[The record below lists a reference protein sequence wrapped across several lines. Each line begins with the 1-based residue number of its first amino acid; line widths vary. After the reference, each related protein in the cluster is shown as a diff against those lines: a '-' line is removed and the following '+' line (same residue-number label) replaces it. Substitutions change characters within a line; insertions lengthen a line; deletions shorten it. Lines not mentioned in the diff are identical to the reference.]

1 MKRKTYLPI
10 MAAALVSMAALCG
23 CKQQAQSAGIRLEN
37 MDTTVVA
44 GNDFYQYAC
53 GGWIK
58 AHPITPEYSR
68 FGSFEY
74 LAEENLKQIR
84 TLIEGIAAKQNE
96 PGSIEQKIGD
106 LYNMAMDTVRRNN
119 DKAAPIQEDLKS
131 IEAITSKDQ
140 LPAAI
145 ANLQRV
151 GVSLFFQPYVGADEK
166 DSRNNLF
173 QIYQGGI
180 SLGEKEY
187 YLDNDEHT
195 KAIRDSYKK
204 YVAELFRLAGEDAAA
219 EKKMQAVLDI
229 ETAIAKG
236 SKSATEL
243 RDPYNN
249 YNKMTFA
256 QLQDRFKGFDWQTY
270 TTTLGL
276 DSVVDVNVCQT
287 AQVETVLGILDKRPL
302 EDIKAYIEFKLL
314 EAASSY
320 LSDDFYDT
328 SFAFYG
334 KVLSGREAP
343 SERWK
348 RSIRLVDGTLSDAV
362 GQMYVKQ
369 YFPPEAKERMVN
381 LVKNLQTA
389 LGERI
394 DQQDWMSDETKAK
407 AHDKLDAFY
416 VKVGYPDKW
425 RDYSALDID
434 STSLWN
440 NMKRATAF
448 EYDYML
454 SKANKPVDRSEWL
467 MPAQM
472 VNAYY
477 NPTTNE
483 ICFPAA
489 ILQYPFFDM
498 EADDAFNYG
507 AIGVVIG
514 HEMTHGFDDQGSLYD
529 KDGNLNNWWTKE
541 DSIRFREK
549 TKVMEEFFDSIE
561 VLPGLHANGKLT
573 LGENI
578 ADHGGIKVAF
588 QAYKN
593 ATKDAPLAD
602 IDGFT
607 PDQRFFIAYANLW
620 AASIRDEQIRVAT
633 KTDPHALGEW
643 RVNGAL
649 PQIDAW
655 YEAFGVT
662 EDDAMFIPKA
672 DRVDVW

>member
-10 MAAALVSMAALCG
+10 MAAALVSMAALSG
-23 CKQQAQSAGIRLEN
+23 CKQQAQSDGIRLEN

-58 AHPITPEYSR
+58 ANPITPEYSR

-74 LAEENLKQIR
+74 LGEQNLKQIR
-84 TLIEGIAAKQNE
+84 ELIEGIAAKQNQ

-106 LYNMAMDTVRRNN
+106 LYNMAMDTVKRNN
-119 DKAAPIQEDLKS
+119 DKATPIQEDLKS

-140 LPAAI
+140 LPATI
-145 ANLQRV
+145 ASLQRI

-187 YLDNDEHT
+187 YLDNDDHT
-195 KAIRDSYKK
+195 KAIRDSYKQ
-204 YVAELFRLAGEDAAA
+204 YVADLFRLAGDDAAA

-236 SKSATEL
+236 SKNATEL

-256 QLQDRFKGFDWQTY
+256 QLQERFDGFDWQTY
-270 TTTLGL
+270 VTSLGL
-276 DSVVDVNVCQT
+276 DSVGNVNVCQT
-287 AQVETVLGILDKRPL
+287 KQIETVIGILDKQPL
-302 EDIKAYIEFKLL
+302 DDIKAYIEFKLL

-320 LSDDFYDT
+320 LSDEFYDT

-348 RSIRLVDGTLSDAV
+348 RSIRLVNGTLSDAV

-369 YFPPEAKERMVN
+369 YFPPEAKERMIN

-394 DQQDWMSDETKAK
+394 DQQTWMSDETKAK
-407 AHDKLDAFY
+407 AHEKLDAFY

-425 RDYSALDID
+425 RDYTALDID
-434 STSLWN
+434 TTNLWN

-454 SKANKPVDRSEWL
+454 AKANKPVDRTEWL

-541 DSIRFREK
+541 DSVRFREK

-561 VLPGLHANGKLT
+561 VLPGLHANGRLT

-662 EDDAMFIPKA
+662 EDNAMFIPKA
-672 DRVDVW
+672 ERVDVW

>member
-10 MAAALVSMAALCG
+10 MAAALVSMAALSG

-276 DSVVDVNVCQT
+276 DSVGDVNVCQA

-425 RDYSALDID
+425 RDYTALDID
-434 STSLWN
+434 STSLWD

-541 DSIRFREK
+541 DSVRFREK

>member
-1 MKRKTYLPI
+1 
-10 MAAALVSMAALCG
+10 
-23 CKQQAQSAGIRLEN
+23 
-37 MDTTVVA
+37 
-44 GNDFYQYAC
+44 
-53 GGWIK
+53 
-58 AHPITPEYSR
+58 
-68 FGSFEY
+68 
-74 LAEENLKQIR
+74 
-84 TLIEGIAAKQNE
+84 
-96 PGSIEQKIGD
+96 
-106 LYNMAMDTVRRNN
+106 MAMDTVRRNN

-276 DSVVDVNVCQT
+276 DSVGDVNVCQA

-541 DSIRFREK
+541 DSVRFREK

>member
-10 MAAALVSMAALCG
+10 MAAALVSMAALSG
-23 CKQQAQSAGIRLEN
+23 CKQQAQSGGIRLEN

-58 AHPITPEYSR
+58 ANPITPEYSR

-74 LAEENLKQIR
+74 LGEQNLKQIR
-84 TLIEGIAAKQNE
+84 ELIEGIAAKQDQ

-106 LYNMAMDTVRRNN
+106 LYNMAMDTVKRNN
-119 DKAAPIQEDLKS
+119 DKATPIQEDLKS

-140 LPAAI
+140 LPATI
-145 ANLQRV
+145 ASLQRI

-187 YLDNDEHT
+187 YLDNDDHT
-195 KAIRDSYKK
+195 KAIRDSYKQ
-204 YVAELFRLAGEDAAA
+204 YVADLFRLAGDDAAA

-236 SKSATEL
+236 SKNATEL

-256 QLQDRFKGFDWQTY
+256 QLQERFDGFDWQTY
-270 TTTLGL
+270 VTSLGL
-276 DSVVDVNVCQT
+276 DSVGNVNVCQT
-287 AQVETVLGILDKRPL
+287 KQIETVIGILDKQPL
-302 EDIKAYIEFKLL
+302 DDIKAYIEFKLL

-320 LSDDFYDT
+320 LSDEFYDT

-369 YFPPEAKERMVN
+369 YFPPEAKERMIN

-394 DQQDWMSDETKAK
+394 DQQTWMSDETKAK
-407 AHDKLDAFY
+407 AHEKLDAFY

-425 RDYSALDID
+425 RDYTALDID
-434 STSLWN
+434 TTNLWN

-454 SKANKPVDRSEWL
+454 AKANKPVDRTEWL

-541 DSIRFREK
+541 DSVRFREK

-561 VLPGLHANGKLT
+561 VLPGLHANGRLT

-662 EDDAMFIPKA
+662 EDNAMFIPKA
-672 DRVDVW
+672 ERVDVW

>member
-10 MAAALVSMAALCG
+10 MAAALVSMAALSG

-131 IEAITSKDQ
+131 IEAISSKDQ

-151 GVSLFFQPYVGADEK
+151 GLSLFFQPYVGADEK

-187 YLDNDEHT
+187 YLDNDDHT
-195 KAIRDSYKK
+195 KAIRDSYKQ
-204 YVAELFRLAGEDAAA
+204 YVADLFRLAGYDAAA
-219 EKKMQAVLDI
+219 EDKMQAVLDI

-276 DSVVDVNVCQT
+276 DSVGDVNVCQT
-287 AQVETVLGILDKRPL
+287 AQVETVLGILDKQPL
-302 EDIKAYIEFKLL
+302 DDIKAYIEFKLL

-320 LSDDFYDT
+320 LSDEFYDT

-369 YFPPEAKERMVN
+369 YFPPEAKERMIN

-394 DQQDWMSDETKAK
+394 DQQTWMSDETKAK
-407 AHDKLDAFY
+407 AHEKLDAFY
-416 VKVGYPDKW
+416 VKVGYPDTW

-434 STSLWN
+434 STSLWD

-448 EYDYML
+448 EYDHML

-541 DSIRFREK
+541 DSVRFREK

-561 VLPGLHANGKLT
+561 VLPGLHANGRLT

-662 EDDAMFIPKA
+662 EDNAMFIPKA
-672 DRVDVW
+672 ERVDVW

>member
-10 MAAALVSMAALCG
+10 MAAALVSMAALSG

-131 IEAITSKDQ
+131 IEAISSKDQ

-151 GVSLFFQPYVGADEK
+151 GLSLFFQPYVGADEK

-187 YLDNDEHT
+187 YLDNDDHT
-195 KAIRDSYKK
+195 KAIRDSYKQ
-204 YVAELFRLAGEDAAA
+204 YVADLFRLAGYDAAA
-219 EKKMQAVLDI
+219 EDKMQAVLDI

-249 YNKMTFA
+249 YNKMSFA

-276 DSVVDVNVCQT
+276 DSVGDVNVCQT
-287 AQVETVLGILDKRPL
+287 AQVETVLGILDKQPL

-314 EAASSY
+314 ETASSY
-320 LSDDFYDT
+320 LSDEFYDT

-407 AHDKLDAFY
+407 AHEKLDAFY
-416 VKVGYPDKW
+416 VKVGYPDTW

-434 STSLWN
+434 STSLWD

-454 SKANKPVDRSEWL
+454 AKANKPVDRTEWL

-541 DSIRFREK
+541 DSVRFREK

-561 VLPGLHANGKLT
+561 VLPGLHANGRLT

-662 EDDAMFIPKA
+662 EDNAMFIPKA
-672 DRVDVW
+672 ERVDVW

>member
-10 MAAALVSMAALCG
+10 MAAALVSMAALSG
-23 CKQQAQSAGIRLEN
+23 CKQQAQSGGIRLEN

-58 AHPITPEYSR
+58 ANPITPEYSR

-74 LAEENLKQIR
+74 LGEQNLKQIR
-84 TLIEGIAAKQNE
+84 ELIEGIAAKQNQ

-106 LYNMAMDTVRRNN
+106 LYNMAMDTVKRNN
-119 DKAAPIQEDLKS
+119 DKATPIQEDLKS

-140 LPAAI
+140 LPATI
-145 ANLQRV
+145 ASLQRI

-187 YLDNDEHT
+187 YLDNDGHT
-195 KAIRDSYKK
+195 KAIRDSYKQ
-204 YVAELFRLAGEDAAA
+204 YVADLFRLAGDDAAA

-236 SKSATEL
+236 SKNATEL

-256 QLQDRFKGFDWQTY
+256 QLQERFDGFDWQTY
-270 TTTLGL
+270 VTSLGL
-276 DSVVDVNVCQT
+276 DSVGNVNVCQT
-287 AQVETVLGILDKRPL
+287 KQIETVIGILDKQPL
-302 EDIKAYIEFKLL
+302 DDIKAYIEFKLL

-320 LSDDFYDT
+320 LSDEFYDT

-369 YFPPEAKERMVN
+369 YFPPEAKERMIN

-394 DQQDWMSDETKAK
+394 DQQTWMSDETKAK
-407 AHDKLDAFY
+407 AHEKLDAFH

-425 RDYSALDID
+425 RDYTALDID
-434 STSLWN
+434 TTNLWN

-454 SKANKPVDRSEWL
+454 AKANKPVDRTEWL

-541 DSIRFREK
+541 DSVRFREK

-561 VLPGLHANGKLT
+561 VLPGLHANGRLT

-662 EDDAMFIPKA
+662 EDNAMFIPKA
-672 DRVDVW
+672 ERVDVW

>member
-10 MAAALVSMAALCG
+10 MAAALVSMAALSG
-23 CKQQAQSAGIRLEN
+23 CKQQAQSGGIRLEN

-58 AHPITPEYSR
+58 ANPITPEYSR

-74 LAEENLKQIR
+74 LGEQNLKQIR
-84 TLIEGIAAKQNE
+84 ELIEGIAAKQNQ

-106 LYNMAMDTVRRNN
+106 LYNMAMDTVKRNN
-119 DKAAPIQEDLKS
+119 DKATPIQEDLKS

-140 LPAAI
+140 LPATI
-145 ANLQRV
+145 ASLQRI

-187 YLDNDEHT
+187 YLDNDDHT
-195 KAIRDSYKK
+195 KAIRDSYKQ
-204 YVAELFRLAGEDAAA
+204 YVADLFRLAGDDAAA

-236 SKSATEL
+236 SKNATEL

-256 QLQDRFKGFDWQTY
+256 QLQERFDGFDWQTY
-270 TTTLGL
+270 VTSLGL
-276 DSVVDVNVCQT
+276 DSVGNVNVCQT
-287 AQVETVLGILDKRPL
+287 KQIETVIGILDKQPL
-302 EDIKAYIEFKLL
+302 DDIKAYIEFKLL

-320 LSDDFYDT
+320 LSDEFYDT

-369 YFPPEAKERMVN
+369 YFPPEAKERMIN

-394 DQQDWMSDETKAK
+394 DQQTWMSDETKAK
-407 AHDKLDAFY
+407 AHEKLDAFY

-425 RDYSALDID
+425 RDYTALDID
-434 STSLWN
+434 TTNLWN

-454 SKANKPVDRSEWL
+454 AKANKPVDRTEWL

-541 DSIRFREK
+541 DSVRFREK

-672 DRVDVW
+672 ERVDVW

>member
-10 MAAALVSMAALCG
+10 MAAALVSMAALSG
-23 CKQQAQSAGIRLEN
+23 CKQQAQSGGIRLEN

-58 AHPITPEYSR
+58 ANPITPEYSR

-74 LAEENLKQIR
+74 LGEQNLKQIR
-84 TLIEGIAAKQNE
+84 ELIEGIAAKQNQ

-106 LYNMAMDTVRRNN
+106 LYNMAMDTIKRNN
-119 DKAAPIQEDLKS
+119 DKATPIQEDLKS

-140 LPAAI
+140 LPATI
-145 ANLQRV
+145 ASLQRI

-187 YLDNDEHT
+187 YLDNDDHT
-195 KAIRDSYKK
+195 KAIRDSYKQ
-204 YVAELFRLAGEDAAA
+204 YVADLFRLAGDDAAA

-236 SKSATEL
+236 SKNATEL

-256 QLQDRFKGFDWQTY
+256 QLQERFDGFDWQTY
-270 TTTLGL
+270 VTSLGL
-276 DSVVDVNVCQT
+276 DSVGNVNVCQT
-287 AQVETVLGILDKRPL
+287 KQIETVIGILDKQPL
-302 EDIKAYIEFKLL
+302 DDIKAYIEFKLL

-320 LSDDFYDT
+320 LSDEFYDT

-369 YFPPEAKERMVN
+369 YFPPEAKERMIN

-394 DQQDWMSDETKAK
+394 DQQTWMSDETKAK
-407 AHDKLDAFY
+407 AHEKLDAFY

-425 RDYSALDID
+425 RDYTALDID
-434 STSLWN
+434 TTNLWN

-454 SKANKPVDRSEWL
+454 AKANKPVDRTEWL

-541 DSIRFREK
+541 DSVRFREK

-561 VLPGLHANGKLT
+561 VLPGLHANGRLT

-578 ADHGGIKVAF
+578 ADHGGIKVSF

-662 EDDAMFIPKA
+662 EDNAMFIPKA
-672 DRVDVW
+672 ERVDVW

>member
-10 MAAALVSMAALCG
+10 MAAALVSMAALSG
-23 CKQQAQSAGIRLEN
+23 CKQQAQSGGIRLEN

-58 AHPITPEYSR
+58 ANPITPEYSR

-74 LAEENLKQIR
+74 LGEQNLKQIR
-84 TLIEGIAAKQNE
+84 ELIEGIAAKQNQ

-106 LYNMAMDTVRRNN
+106 LYNMAMDTIKRNN
-119 DKAAPIQEDLKS
+119 DKATPIQEDLKS

-140 LPAAI
+140 LPATI
-145 ANLQRV
+145 ASLQRI

-187 YLDNDEHT
+187 YLDNDDHT
-195 KAIRDSYKK
+195 KAIRDSYKQ
-204 YVAELFRLAGEDAAA
+204 YVADLFRLAGDDAAA

-236 SKSATEL
+236 SKNATEL

-256 QLQDRFKGFDWQTY
+256 QLQERFDGFDWQTY
-270 TTTLGL
+270 VTSLGL
-276 DSVVDVNVCQT
+276 DSVGNVNVCQT
-287 AQVETVLGILDKRPL
+287 KQIKTVIGILDKQPL
-302 EDIKAYIEFKLL
+302 DDIKAYIEFKLL

-320 LSDDFYDT
+320 LSDEFYDT

-369 YFPPEAKERMVN
+369 YFPPEAKERMIN

-394 DQQDWMSDETKAK
+394 DQQTWMSDETKAK
-407 AHDKLDAFY
+407 AHEKLDAFY

-425 RDYSALDID
+425 RDYTALDID
-434 STSLWN
+434 TTNLWN

-454 SKANKPVDRSEWL
+454 AKANKPVDRTEWL

-541 DSIRFREK
+541 DSVRFREK

-561 VLPGLHANGKLT
+561 VLPGLHANGRLT

-662 EDDAMFIPKA
+662 EDNAMFIPKA
-672 DRVDVW
+672 ERVDVW

>member
-10 MAAALVSMAALCG
+10 MAAALVSMAALSG
-23 CKQQAQSAGIRLEN
+23 CKQQAQSGGIRLEN

-58 AHPITPEYSR
+58 ANPITPEYSR

-74 LAEENLKQIR
+74 LGEQNLKQIR
-84 TLIEGIAAKQNE
+84 ELIEGIAAKQNQ

-106 LYNMAMDTVRRNN
+106 LYNMAMDTVKRNN
-119 DKAAPIQEDLKS
+119 DKATPIQEDLKS

-140 LPAAI
+140 LPATI
-145 ANLQRV
+145 ASLQRI

-187 YLDNDEHT
+187 YLDNDDHT
-195 KAIRDSYKK
+195 KAIRDSYKQ
-204 YVAELFRLAGEDAAA
+204 YVADLFRLAGDDAAA

-236 SKSATEL
+236 SKNATEL

-256 QLQDRFKGFDWQTY
+256 QLQERFGGFDWQAYVTS
-270 TTTLGL
+270 LGL
-276 DSVVDVNVCQT
+276 DSVGNVNVCQT
-287 AQVETVLGILDKRPL
+287 KQIETVINILDKQPL
-302 EDIKAYIEFKLL
+302 DDIKAYIEFKLL

-320 LSDDFYDT
+320 LSDEFYDT

-369 YFPPEAKERMVN
+369 YFPPEAKERMIN

-394 DQQDWMSDETKAK
+394 DQQTWMSDETKAK
-407 AHDKLDAFY
+407 AHEKLDAFY

-425 RDYSALDID
+425 RDYTALDID
-434 STSLWN
+434 TTNLWN

-454 SKANKPVDRSEWL
+454 AKANKPVNRTEWL

-541 DSIRFREK
+541 DSVRFREK

-561 VLPGLHANGKLT
+561 VLPGLHANGRLT

-662 EDDAMFIPKA
+662 EDNAMFIPKA
-672 DRVDVW
+672 ERVDVW

>member
-10 MAAALVSMAALCG
+10 MAAALVSMAALSG
-23 CKQQAQSAGIRLEN
+23 CKQQAQSGGIRLEN

-58 AHPITPEYSR
+58 ANPITPEYSR

-74 LAEENLKQIR
+74 LGEQNLKQIR
-84 TLIEGIAAKQNE
+84 ELIEGIAAKQNQ

-106 LYNMAMDTVRRNN
+106 LYNMAMDTVKRNN
-119 DKAAPIQEDLKS
+119 DKATPIQEDLKS

-140 LPAAI
+140 LPATI
-145 ANLQRV
+145 ASLQRI

-187 YLDNDEHT
+187 YLDNDDHT
-195 KAIRDSYKK
+195 KAIRDSYKQ
-204 YVAELFRLAGEDAAA
+204 YVADLFRLAGDDAAA

-236 SKSATEL
+236 SKNATEL

-256 QLQDRFKGFDWQTY
+256 QLQERFGGFDWQAYVTS
-270 TTTLGL
+270 LGL
-276 DSVVDVNVCQT
+276 DSVGNVNVCQT
-287 AQVETVLGILDKRPL
+287 KQIETVINILDKQPL
-302 EDIKAYIEFKLL
+302 DDIKAYIEFKLL

-320 LSDDFYDT
+320 LSDEFYDT

-369 YFPPEAKERMVN
+369 YFPPEAKERMIN

-394 DQQDWMSDETKAK
+394 DQQTWMSDETKAK
-407 AHDKLDAFY
+407 AHEKLDAFY

-425 RDYSALDID
+425 RDYTALDID
-434 STSLWN
+434 TTNLWN

-454 SKANKPVDRSEWL
+454 AKANKPVDRTEWL

-541 DSIRFREK
+541 DSVRFREK

-561 VLPGLHANGKLT
+561 VLPGLHANGRLT

-662 EDDAMFIPKA
+662 EDNAMFIPKA
-672 DRVDVW
+672 ERVDVW

>member
-10 MAAALVSMAALCG
+10 MAAALVSMAALSG
-23 CKQQAQSAGIRLEN
+23 CKQQAQSGGIRLEN

-58 AHPITPEYSR
+58 ANPITPEYSR

-74 LAEENLKQIR
+74 LGEQNLKQIR
-84 TLIEGIAAKQNE
+84 ELIEGIAAKQNQ

-106 LYNMAMDTVRRNN
+106 LYNMAMDTVKRNN
-119 DKAAPIQEDLKS
+119 DKATPIQEDLKS

-140 LPAAI
+140 LPATI
-145 ANLQRV
+145 ASLQRI

-187 YLDNDEHT
+187 YLDNDDHT
-195 KAIRDSYKK
+195 KAIRDSYKQ
-204 YVAELFRLAGEDAAA
+204 YVADLFRLAGDDAAA

-236 SKSATEL
+236 SKNATEL

-256 QLQDRFKGFDWQTY
+256 QLQERFDGFDWQTY
-270 TTTLGL
+270 VTSLGL
-276 DSVVDVNVCQT
+276 DSVGNVNVCQT
-287 AQVETVLGILDKRPL
+287 KQIETVIGILDKQPL
-302 EDIKAYIEFKLL
+302 DDIKAYIEFKLL

-320 LSDDFYDT
+320 LSDEFYDT

-369 YFPPEAKERMVN
+369 YFPPEAKERMIN

-394 DQQDWMSDETKAK
+394 DQQTWMSDETKAK
-407 AHDKLDAFY
+407 AHEKLDAFH

-425 RDYSALDID
+425 RDYTALDID
-434 STSLWN
+434 TTNLWN

-454 SKANKPVDRSEWL
+454 AKANKPVDRTEWL

-541 DSIRFREK
+541 DSVRFREK

-561 VLPGLHANGKLT
+561 VLPGLHANGRLT

-662 EDDAMFIPKA
+662 EDNAMFIPKA
-672 DRVDVW
+672 ERVDVW

>member
-10 MAAALVSMAALCG
+10 MAAALVSMAALSG
-23 CKQQAQSAGIRLEN
+23 CKQQAQSGGIRLEN

-58 AHPITPEYSR
+58 ANPITPEYSR

-74 LAEENLKQIR
+74 LGEQNLKQIR
-84 TLIEGIAAKQNE
+84 ELIEGIAAKQNQ

-106 LYNMAMDTVRRNN
+106 LYNMAMDTVKRNN
-119 DKAAPIQEDLKS
+119 DKATPIQEDLKS

-140 LPAAI
+140 LPATI
-145 ANLQRV
+145 ASLQRI

-187 YLDNDEHT
+187 YLDNDDHT
-195 KAIRDSYKK
+195 KAIRDSYKQ
-204 YVAELFRLAGEDAAA
+204 YVADLFRLAGDDAAA

-236 SKSATEL
+236 SKNATEL

-249 YNKMTFA
+249 YNKMSFA

-276 DSVVDVNVCQT
+276 DSVGDVNVCQT
-287 AQVETVLGILDKRPL
+287 AQVETVLGILDKQPL

-314 EAASSY
+314 ETASSY
-320 LSDDFYDT
+320 LSDEFYDT

-407 AHDKLDAFY
+407 AHEKLDAFY
-416 VKVGYPDKW
+416 VKVGYPDTW

-434 STSLWN
+434 STSLWD

-448 EYDYML
+448 EYDHML

-541 DSIRFREK
+541 DSVRFREK

-561 VLPGLHANGKLT
+561 VLPGLHANGRLT

-662 EDDAMFIPKA
+662 EDNAMFIPKA
-672 DRVDVW
+672 ERVDVW

>member
-10 MAAALVSMAALCG
+10 MAAALVSMAALSG
-23 CKQQAQSAGIRLEN
+23 CKQQAQSGGIRLEN

-58 AHPITPEYSR
+58 ANPITPEYSR

-74 LAEENLKQIR
+74 LGEQNLKQIR
-84 TLIEGIAAKQNE
+84 ELIEGIAAKQNQ

-106 LYNMAMDTVRRNN
+106 LYNMAMDTVKRNN
-119 DKAAPIQEDLKS
+119 DKATPIQEDLKS

-140 LPAAI
+140 LPATI
-145 ANLQRV
+145 ASLQRI

-187 YLDNDEHT
+187 YLDNDDHT
-195 KAIRDSYKK
+195 KAIRDSYKQ
-204 YVAELFRLAGEDAAA
+204 YVADLFRLAGDDAAA

-236 SKSATEL
+236 SKNATEL

-256 QLQDRFKGFDWQTY
+256 QLQERFDGFDWQTY
-270 TTTLGL
+270 VTSLGL
-276 DSVVDVNVCQT
+276 DSVGNVNVCQT
-287 AQVETVLGILDKRPL
+287 KQIETVIGILDKQPL
-302 EDIKAYIEFKLL
+302 DDIKAYIEFKLL

-320 LSDDFYDT
+320 LSDEFYDT

-369 YFPPEAKERMVN
+369 YFPPEAKERMIN

-394 DQQDWMSDETKAK
+394 DQQTWMSDETKAK
-407 AHDKLDAFY
+407 AHEKLDAFY

-425 RDYSALDID
+425 RDYTALDID
-434 STSLWN
+434 TTNLWN

-454 SKANKPVDRSEWL
+454 AKANKPVDRTEWL

-541 DSIRFREK
+541 DSVRFREK

-561 VLPGLHANGKLT
+561 VLPGLHANGRLT

-662 EDDAMFIPKA
+662 EDNAMFIPKA
-672 DRVDVW
+672 ERVDVW

>member
-10 MAAALVSMAALCG
+10 MAAALVSMAALSG
-23 CKQQAQSAGIRLEN
+23 CKQQAQSGGIRLEN

-58 AHPITPEYSR
+58 ANPITPEYSR

-74 LAEENLKQIR
+74 LGEQNLKQIR
-84 TLIEGIAAKQNE
+84 ELIEGIAAKQNQ

-106 LYNMAMDTVRRNN
+106 LYNMAMDTVKRNN
-119 DKAAPIQEDLKS
+119 DKATPIQEDLKS

-140 LPAAI
+140 LPATI
-145 ANLQRV
+145 ASLQRI

-187 YLDNDEHT
+187 YLDNDDHT
-195 KAIRDSYKK
+195 KAIRDSYKQ
-204 YVAELFRLAGEDAAA
+204 YVADLFRLAGDDAAA

-236 SKSATEL
+236 SKNATEL

-256 QLQDRFKGFDWQTY
+256 QLQERFDGFDWQTY
-270 TTTLGL
+270 VTSLGL
-276 DSVVDVNVCQT
+276 DSVGNVNVCQT
-287 AQVETVLGILDKRPL
+287 KQIETVIGILDKQPL
-302 EDIKAYIEFKLL
+302 DDIKAYIEFKLL

-320 LSDDFYDT
+320 LSDEFYDT

-369 YFPPEAKERMVN
+369 YFPPEAKERMIN

-394 DQQDWMSDETKAK
+394 DQQTWMSDETKAK
-407 AHDKLDAFY
+407 AHEKLDAFY

-425 RDYSALDID
+425 RDYTALDID
-434 STSLWN
+434 TTNLWN

-454 SKANKPVDRSEWL
+454 AKANKPVDRTEWL

-541 DSIRFREK
+541 DSVRFREK

-561 VLPGLHANGKLT
+561 VLPGLHANGRLT

-607 PDQRFFIAYANLW
+607 PDQRLFIAYANLW

-662 EDDAMFIPKA
+662 EDNAMFIPKA
-672 DRVDVW
+672 ERVDVW

>member
-10 MAAALVSMAALCG
+10 MAAALVSMAALSG
-23 CKQQAQSAGIRLEN
+23 CKQQAQSGGIRLEN

-58 AHPITPEYSR
+58 ANPITPEYSR

-74 LAEENLKQIR
+74 LGEQNLKQIR
-84 TLIEGIAAKQNE
+84 ELIEGIAAKQNQ

-106 LYNMAMDTVRRNN
+106 LYNMAMDTVKRNN
-119 DKAAPIQEDLKS
+119 DKATPIQEDLKS

-140 LPAAI
+140 LPATI
-145 ANLQRV
+145 ASLQRI

-187 YLDNDEHT
+187 YLDDDDHT
-195 KAIRDSYKK
+195 KAIRDSYKQ
-204 YVAELFRLAGEDAAA
+204 YVADLFRLAGDDAAA

-236 SKSATEL
+236 SKNATEL

-256 QLQDRFKGFDWQTY
+256 QLQERFDGFDWQTY
-270 TTTLGL
+270 VTSLGL
-276 DSVVDVNVCQT
+276 DSVGNVNVCQT
-287 AQVETVLGILDKRPL
+287 KQIETVIGILDKQPL
-302 EDIKAYIEFKLL
+302 DDIKAYIEFKLL
-314 EAASSY
+314 EAASCY
-320 LSDDFYDT
+320 LSDEFYDT

-334 KVLSGREAP
+334 KVLSGRQAP

-369 YFPPEAKERMVN
+369 YFPPEAKERMIN

-394 DQQDWMSDETKAK
+394 DQQTWMSDETKAK
-407 AHDKLDAFY
+407 AHDKLAAFY
-416 VKVGYPDKW
+416 VKVGYPDTW
-425 RDYSALDID
+425 RDYSALVID
-434 STSLWN
+434 STSLWD

-448 EYDYML
+448 EYDHML
-454 SKANKPVDRSEWL
+454 AKANKPVDRTEWL

-529 KDGNLNNWWTKE
+529 KEGNLNNWWTKE
-541 DSIRFREK
+541 DSVRFREK

-561 VLPGLHANGKLT
+561 VLPGLHANGRLT

-662 EDDAMFIPKA
+662 EDNAMFIPKA
-672 DRVDVW
+672 ERVDVW

>member
-10 MAAALVSMAALCG
+10 MAAALVSMAALSG
-23 CKQQAQSAGIRLEN
+23 CKQQTQSAGIRLEN

-84 TLIEGIAAKQNE
+84 TLIESIAAKQNE

-131 IEAITSKDQ
+131 IDAITSKDQ

-151 GVSLFFQPYVGADEK
+151 GLSLFFQPYVGADEK

-187 YLDNDEHT
+187 YLDNDDHT
-195 KAIRDSYKK
+195 KAIRDSYKQ
-204 YVAELFRLAGEDAAA
+204 YVADLFRLAGDDAAA

-236 SKSATEL
+236 SKNATEL

-249 YNKMTFA
+249 YNKMSFA

-276 DSVVDVNVCQT
+276 DSVGDVNVCQT
-287 AQVETVLGILDKRPL
+287 AQVETVLGILDKQPL

-314 EAASSY
+314 ETASSY
-320 LSDDFYDT
+320 LSDEFYDT

-407 AHDKLDAFY
+407 AHEKLDAFY
-416 VKVGYPDKW
+416 VKVGYPDTW

-434 STSLWN
+434 STSLWD

-448 EYDYML
+448 EYDHML

-541 DSIRFREK
+541 DSVRFREK

-561 VLPGLHANGKLT
+561 VLPGLHANGRLT

-662 EDDAMFIPKA
+662 EDNAMFIPKA
-672 DRVDVW
+672 ERVDVW

>member
-10 MAAALVSMAALCG
+10 MAAALVSMAALSG
-23 CKQQAQSAGIRLEN
+23 CKQQTQSAGIRLEN

-74 LAEENLKQIR
+74 LGEQNLKQIR
-84 TLIEGIAAKQNE
+84 ELIEGIAAKQNQ

-106 LYNMAMDTVRRNN
+106 LYNMAMDTVKRNN
-119 DKAAPIQEDLKS
+119 DKATPIQEDLKS

-140 LPAAI
+140 LPATI
-145 ANLQRV
+145 ASLQRI

-187 YLDNDEHT
+187 YLDDDDHT
-195 KAIRDSYKK
+195 KAIRDSYKQ
-204 YVAELFRLAGEDAAA
+204 YVADLFRLAGDDAAA

-236 SKSATEL
+236 SKNATEL

-256 QLQDRFKGFDWQTY
+256 QLQERFGGFDWQAYVTS
-270 TTTLGL
+270 LGL
-276 DSVVDVNVCQT
+276 DSVGNVNVCQT
-287 AQVETVLGILDKRPL
+287 KQIETVINILGKQPLD
-302 EDIKAYIEFKLL
+302 DIKAYIEFKLL

-320 LSDDFYDT
+320 LSDEFYDT

-369 YFPPEAKERMVN
+369 YFPPEAKERMIN

-394 DQQDWMSDETKAK
+394 DQQTWMSDETKAK
-407 AHDKLDAFY
+407 AHEKLDAFY

-425 RDYSALDID
+425 RDYTALDID
-434 STSLWN
+434 TTNLWN

-541 DSIRFREK
+541 DSVRFRER

-662 EDDAMFIPKA
+662 EDNAMFIPKA
-672 DRVDVW
+672 ERVDVW

>member
-10 MAAALVSMAALCG
+10 MAAALVSMAALSG
-23 CKQQAQSAGIRLEN
+23 CKQQAQSGGIRLEN

-58 AHPITPEYSR
+58 ANPITPEYSR

-74 LAEENLKQIR
+74 LGEQNLKQIR
-84 TLIEGIAAKQNE
+84 ELIEGIAAKQNQ

-106 LYNMAMDTVRRNN
+106 LYNMAMDTVKRNN
-119 DKAAPIQEDLKS
+119 DKATPIQEDLKS

-140 LPAAI
+140 LPATI
-145 ANLQRV
+145 ASLQRI

-187 YLDNDEHT
+187 YLDNDDHT
-195 KAIRDSYKK
+195 KAIRDSYKQ
-204 YVAELFRLAGEDAAA
+204 YVADLFRLAGDDAAA

-236 SKSATEL
+236 SKNATEL

-256 QLQDRFKGFDWQTY
+256 QLQERFDGFDWQTY
-270 TTTLGL
+270 VTSLGL
-276 DSVVDVNVCQT
+276 DSVGNVNVCQT
-287 AQVETVLGILDKRPL
+287 KQIETVINILDKQPL
-302 EDIKAYIEFKLL
+302 DDIKAYIEFKLL

-320 LSDDFYDT
+320 LSDEFYDT

-369 YFPPEAKERMVN
+369 YFPPEAKERMIN

-394 DQQDWMSDETKAK
+394 DQQTWMSDETKAK
-407 AHDKLDAFY
+407 AHEKLDAFY

-425 RDYSALDID
+425 RDYTALDID
-434 STSLWN
+434 TTNLWN

-454 SKANKPVDRSEWL
+454 AKANKPVDRTEWL

-541 DSIRFREK
+541 DSVRFREK

-561 VLPGLHANGKLT
+561 VLPGLHANGRLT

-662 EDDAMFIPKA
+662 EDNAMFIPKA
-672 DRVDVW
+672 ERVDVW

>member
-10 MAAALVSMAALCG
+10 MAAALVSMAALSG
-23 CKQQAQSAGIRLEN
+23 CKQQAQSGGIRLEN

-58 AHPITPEYSR
+58 ANPITPEYSR

-74 LAEENLKQIR
+74 LGEQNLKQIR
-84 TLIEGIAAKQNE
+84 ELIEGIAAKQNQ

-106 LYNMAMDTVRRNN
+106 LYNMAMDTVKRNN
-119 DKAAPIQEDLKS
+119 DKATPIQEDLKS

-140 LPAAI
+140 LPATI
-145 ANLQRV
+145 ASLQRI

-187 YLDNDEHT
+187 YLDNDDHT
-195 KAIRDSYKK
+195 KAIRDSYKQ
-204 YVAELFRLAGEDAAA
+204 YVADLFRLAGDDAAA

-236 SKSATEL
+236 SKNATEL

-256 QLQDRFKGFDWQTY
+256 QLQERFDGFDWQTY
-270 TTTLGL
+270 VTSLGL
-276 DSVVDVNVCQT
+276 DSVGNVNVCQT
-287 AQVETVLGILDKRPL
+287 KQIETVIGILDKQPL
-302 EDIKAYIEFKLL
+302 DDIKAYIEFKLL

-320 LSDDFYDT
+320 LSDEFYDT

-369 YFPPEAKERMVN
+369 YFPPEAKERMIN

-394 DQQDWMSDETKAK
+394 DQQTWMSDETKAK
-407 AHDKLDAFY
+407 AHEKLDAFY

-425 RDYSALDID
+425 RDYTALDID
-434 STSLWN
+434 TTNLWN

-454 SKANKPVDRSEWL
+454 AKANKPVNRTEWL

-541 DSIRFREK
+541 DSVRFREK

-561 VLPGLHANGKLT
+561 VLPGLHANGRLT

-662 EDDAMFIPKA
+662 EDNAMFIPKA
-672 DRVDVW
+672 ERVDVW

>member
-270 TTTLGL
+270 TMTLGL
-276 DSVVDVNVCQT
+276 DSVGDVNVCQA

-434 STSLWN
+434 STSLWD

-541 DSIRFREK
+541 DSVRFREK

-662 EDDAMFIPKA
+662 EDNAMFIPKA
-672 DRVDVW
+672 ERVDVW

>member
-10 MAAALVSMAALCG
+10 MAAALVSMAALSG
-23 CKQQAQSAGIRLEN
+23 CKQQAQSGGIRLEN

-58 AHPITPEYSR
+58 ANPITPEYSR

-74 LAEENLKQIR
+74 LGDQNLKQIR
-84 TLIEGIAAKQNE
+84 ELIEGIAAKQNQ

-106 LYNMAMDTVRRNN
+106 LYNMAMDTIKRNN
-119 DKAAPIQEDLKS
+119 DKATPIQEDLKS

-140 LPAAI
+140 LPATI
-145 ANLQRV
+145 ASLQRI

-187 YLDNDEHT
+187 YLDNDDHT
-195 KAIRDSYKK
+195 KAIRDSYKQ
-204 YVAELFRLAGEDAAA
+204 YVADLFRLAGDDAAA

-276 DSVVDVNVCQT
+276 DSVGDVNVCQT
-287 AQVETVLGILDKRPL
+287 GQVETVLDILAKQPL

-320 LSDDFYDT
+320 LSDEFYDT

-369 YFPPEAKERMVN
+369 YFPPEAKERMIN

-394 DQQDWMSDETKAK
+394 DQQTWMSDETKAK
-407 AHDKLDAFY
+407 AHEKLDAFY

-425 RDYSALDID
+425 RDYTALDID
-434 STSLWN
+434 TTNLWN

-454 SKANKPVDRSEWL
+454 AKANKPVDRTEWL

-529 KDGNLNNWWTKE
+529 KEGNLNNWWTKE
-541 DSIRFREK
+541 DSVRFREK

-561 VLPGLHANGKLT
+561 VLPGLHANGRLT

-662 EDDAMFIPKA
+662 EDNAMFIPKA
-672 DRVDVW
+672 ERVDVW

>member
-10 MAAALVSMAALCG
+10 MAAALVSMAALSG
-23 CKQQAQSAGIRLEN
+23 CKQQAQSGGIRLEN

-58 AHPITPEYSR
+58 ANPITPEYSR

-74 LAEENLKQIR
+74 LGEQNLKQIR
-84 TLIEGIAAKQNE
+84 ELIEGIAAKQNQ

-106 LYNMAMDTVRRNN
+106 LYNMAMDTVKRNN
-119 DKAAPIQEDLKS
+119 DKATPIQEDLKS

-140 LPAAI
+140 LPATI
-145 ANLQRV
+145 ASLQRI

-187 YLDNDEHT
+187 YLDDDDHT
-195 KAIRDSYKK
+195 KAIRDSYKQ
-204 YVAELFRLAGEDAAA
+204 YVADLFRLAGDDAAA

-236 SKSATEL
+236 SKNATEL

-256 QLQDRFKGFDWQTY
+256 QLQERFDGFDWQTY
-270 TTTLGL
+270 VTSLGL
-276 DSVVDVNVCQT
+276 DSVGNVNVCQT
-287 AQVETVLGILDKRPL
+287 KQIETVIGILDKQPL
-302 EDIKAYIEFKLL
+302 DDIKAYIEFKLL

-320 LSDDFYDT
+320 LSDEFYDT

-369 YFPPEAKERMVN
+369 YFPPEAKERMIN

-394 DQQDWMSDETKAK
+394 DQQTWMSDETKAK
-407 AHDKLDAFY
+407 AHEKLDAFY

-425 RDYSALDID
+425 RDYTALDID
-434 STSLWN
+434 TTNLWN

-454 SKANKPVDRSEWL
+454 AKANKPVDRTEWL

-541 DSIRFREK
+541 DSVRFREK

-561 VLPGLHANGKLT
+561 VLPGLHANGRLT

-662 EDDAMFIPKA
+662 EDNAMFIPKA
-672 DRVDVW
+672 ERVDVW

>member
-10 MAAALVSMAALCG
+10 MAAALVSMAALSG
-23 CKQQAQSAGIRLEN
+23 CKQQAQSGGIRLEN

-58 AHPITPEYSR
+58 ANPITPEYSR

-74 LAEENLKQIR
+74 LGEQNLKQIR
-84 TLIEGIAAKQNE
+84 ELIEGIAAKQNQ

-106 LYNMAMDTVRRNN
+106 LYNMAMDTIKRNN
-119 DKAAPIQEDLKS
+119 DKATPIQEDLKS

-140 LPAAI
+140 LPATI
-145 ANLQRV
+145 ASLQRI

-187 YLDNDEHT
+187 YLDNDDHT
-195 KAIRDSYKK
+195 KAIRDSYKQ
-204 YVAELFRLAGEDAAA
+204 YVADLFRLAGDDAAA

-236 SKSATEL
+236 SKNATEL

-256 QLQDRFKGFDWQTY
+256 QLQERFDGLDWQTY
-270 TTTLGL
+270 VTSLGL
-276 DSVVDVNVCQT
+276 DSVGNVNVCQT
-287 AQVETVLGILDKRPL
+287 KQIETVIGILDKQPL
-302 EDIKAYIEFKLL
+302 DDIKAYIEFKLL

-320 LSDDFYDT
+320 LSDEFYDT

-369 YFPPEAKERMVN
+369 YFPPEAKERMIN

-394 DQQDWMSDETKAK
+394 DQQTWMSDETKAK
-407 AHDKLDAFY
+407 AHEKLDAFY

-425 RDYSALDID
+425 RDYTALDID
-434 STSLWN
+434 TTNLWN

-454 SKANKPVDRSEWL
+454 AKANKPVDRTEWL

-541 DSIRFREK
+541 DSVRFREK

-561 VLPGLHANGKLT
+561 VLPGLHANGRLT

-662 EDDAMFIPKA
+662 EDNAMFIPKA
-672 DRVDVW
+672 ERVDVW

>member
-10 MAAALVSMAALCG
+10 MAAALVSMAALSG
-23 CKQQAQSAGIRLEN
+23 CKQQAQSGGIRLEN

-58 AHPITPEYSR
+58 ANPITPEYSR

-74 LAEENLKQIR
+74 LGEQNLKQIR
-84 TLIEGIAAKQNE
+84 ELIEGIAAKQNQ

-106 LYNMAMDTVRRNN
+106 LYNMAMDTVKRNN
-119 DKAAPIQEDLKS
+119 DKATPIQEDLKS

-140 LPAAI
+140 LPATI
-145 ANLQRV
+145 ASLQRI

-187 YLDNDEHT
+187 YLDNDDHT
-195 KAIRDSYKK
+195 KAIRDSYKQ
-204 YVAELFRLAGEDAAA
+204 YVADLFRLAGDDAAA

-236 SKSATEL
+236 SKNATEL

-256 QLQDRFKGFDWQTY
+256 QLQERFGGFDWQAYVTS
-270 TTTLGL
+270 LGL
-276 DSVVDVNVCQT
+276 DSVGNVNVCQT
-287 AQVETVLGILDKRPL
+287 KQIETVINILDKQPL
-302 EDIKAYIEFKLL
+302 DDIKAYIEFKLL

-320 LSDDFYDT
+320 LSDEFYDT

-369 YFPPEAKERMVN
+369 YFPPEAKERMIN

-394 DQQDWMSDETKAK
+394 DQQTWMSDETKAK
-407 AHDKLDAFY
+407 AHEKLDAFY

-425 RDYSALDID
+425 RDYTALDID
-434 STSLWN
+434 TTNLWN
-440 NMKRATAF
+440 NMKRTTAF

-454 SKANKPVDRSEWL
+454 AKANKPVDRTEWL

-541 DSIRFREK
+541 DSVRFREK

-561 VLPGLHANGKLT
+561 VLPGLHANGRLT

-662 EDDAMFIPKA
+662 EDNAMFIPKA
-672 DRVDVW
+672 ERVDVW

>member
-10 MAAALVSMAALCG
+10 MAAALVSMAALSG
-23 CKQQAQSAGIRLEN
+23 CKQQAQSGGIRLEN

-58 AHPITPEYSR
+58 ANPITPEYSR

-74 LAEENLKQIR
+74 LGEQNLKQIR
-84 TLIEGIAAKQNE
+84 ELIEGIAAKQNQ

-106 LYNMAMDTVRRNN
+106 LYNMAMDTVKRNN
-119 DKAAPIQEDLKS
+119 DKATPIQEDLKS

-140 LPAAI
+140 LPATI
-145 ANLQRV
+145 ASLQRI

-187 YLDNDEHT
+187 YLDNDGHT
-195 KAIRDSYKK
+195 KAIRDSYKQ
-204 YVAELFRLAGEDAAA
+204 YVADLFRLAGDDAAA

-236 SKSATEL
+236 SKNATEL

-256 QLQDRFKGFDWQTY
+256 QLQERFDGFDWQTY
-270 TTTLGL
+270 VTSLGL
-276 DSVVDVNVCQT
+276 DSVGNVNVCQT
-287 AQVETVLGILDKRPL
+287 KQIETVIGILDKQPL
-302 EDIKAYIEFKLL
+302 DDIKAYIEFKLL

-320 LSDDFYDT
+320 LSDEFYDT

-369 YFPPEAKERMVN
+369 YFPPEAKERMIN

-394 DQQDWMSDETKAK
+394 DQQTWMSDETKAK
-407 AHDKLDAFY
+407 AHEKLDAFH

-425 RDYSALDID
+425 RDYTALDID
-434 STSLWN
+434 TTNLWN

-454 SKANKPVDRSEWL
+454 AKANKPVDRTEWL

-541 DSIRFREK
+541 DSVRFREK

-561 VLPGLHANGKLT
+561 VLPGLHANGRLT

-633 KTDPHALGEW
+633 KTDPHALGKW

-662 EDDAMFIPKA
+662 EDNAMFIPKA
-672 DRVDVW
+672 ERVDVW

>member
-10 MAAALVSMAALCG
+10 MAAALVSMAALSG
-23 CKQQAQSAGIRLEN
+23 CKQQAQSGGIRLEN

-58 AHPITPEYSR
+58 ANPITPEYSR

-74 LAEENLKQIR
+74 LGEQNLKQIR
-84 TLIEGIAAKQNE
+84 ELIEGIAAKQNQ

-106 LYNMAMDTVRRNN
+106 LYNMAMDTVKRNN
-119 DKAAPIQEDLKS
+119 DKATPIQEDLKS

-140 LPAAI
+140 LPATI
-145 ANLQRV
+145 ASLQRI

-187 YLDNDEHT
+187 YLDNDDHT
-195 KAIRDSYKK
+195 KAIRDSYKQ
-204 YVAELFRLAGEDAAA
+204 YVADLFRLAGDDAAA

-276 DSVVDVNVCQT
+276 DSVGDVNVCQT
-287 AQVETVLGILDKRPL
+287 GQVETVIGILDKQPL
-302 EDIKAYIEFKLL
+302 DDIKAYIEFKLL

-320 LSDDFYDT
+320 LSDEFYDT

-369 YFPPEAKERMVN
+369 YFPPEAKERMIN

-394 DQQDWMSDETKAK
+394 DQQTWMSDETKAK
-407 AHDKLDAFY
+407 AHEKLDAFY

-425 RDYSALDID
+425 RDYTALDID
-434 STSLWN
+434 TTNLWN

-454 SKANKPVDRSEWL
+454 AKANKPVDRTEWL

-541 DSIRFREK
+541 DSVRFREK

-561 VLPGLHANGKLT
+561 VLPGLHANGRLT

-662 EDDAMFIPKA
+662 EDNAMFIPKA
-672 DRVDVW
+672 ERVDVW

>member
-10 MAAALVSMAALCG
+10 MAAALVSMAALSG
-23 CKQQAQSAGIRLEN
+23 CKQQTQSAGIRLEN

-131 IEAITSKDQ
+131 IDAITSKDQ

-151 GVSLFFQPYVGADEK
+151 GLSLFFQPYVGADEK

-187 YLDNDEHT
+187 YLDNDDHT
-195 KAIRDSYKK
+195 KAIRDSYKQ
-204 YVAELFRLAGEDAAA
+204 YVADLFRLAGDDAAA

-236 SKSATEL
+236 SKNATEL

-249 YNKMTFA
+249 YNKMSFA

-276 DSVVDVNVCQT
+276 DSVGDVNVCQT
-287 AQVETVLGILDKRPL
+287 AQVETVLGILDKQPL

-314 EAASSY
+314 ETASSY
-320 LSDDFYDT
+320 LSDEFYDT

-407 AHDKLDAFY
+407 AHEKLDAFY
-416 VKVGYPDKW
+416 VKVGYPDTW

-434 STSLWN
+434 STSLWD

-448 EYDYML
+448 EYDHML

-541 DSIRFREK
+541 DSVRFREK

-561 VLPGLHANGKLT
+561 VLPGLHANGRLT

-662 EDDAMFIPKA
+662 EDNAMFIPKA
-672 DRVDVW
+672 ERVDVW

>member
-10 MAAALVSMAALCG
+10 MAAALVSMAALSG

-276 DSVVDVNVCQT
+276 DSVGDVNVCQA

-541 DSIRFREK
+541 DSVRFREK

>member
-10 MAAALVSMAALCG
+10 MAAALVSMAALSG

-195 KAIRDSYKK
+195 KAIRNKKKK

-276 DSVVDVNVCQT
+276 DSVGDVNVCQA

-425 RDYSALDID
+425 RDYTALDID
-434 STSLWN
+434 STSLWD

-541 DSIRFREK
+541 DSVRFREK

>member
-10 MAAALVSMAALCG
+10 MAAALVSMAALSG
-23 CKQQAQSAGIRLEN
+23 CKQQAQSGGIRLEN

-58 AHPITPEYSR
+58 ANPITPEYSR

-74 LAEENLKQIR
+74 LGEQNLKQIR
-84 TLIEGIAAKQNE
+84 ELIEGIAAKQNQ

-106 LYNMAMDTVRRNN
+106 LYNMAMDTVKRNN
-119 DKAAPIQEDLKS
+119 DKATPIQEDLKS

-140 LPAAI
+140 LPATI
-145 ANLQRV
+145 ASLQRI

-187 YLDNDEHT
+187 YLDNDDHT
-195 KAIRDSYKK
+195 KAIRDSYKQ
-204 YVAELFRLAGEDAAA
+204 YVADLFRLAGDDAAA

-256 QLQDRFKGFDWQTY
+256 QLQDRFTGFDWQTY

-276 DSVVDVNVCQT
+276 DSVGDVNVCQT
-287 AQVETVLGILDKRPL
+287 GQVETVIGILDKQPL
-302 EDIKAYIEFKLL
+302 DDIKAYIEFKLL

-320 LSDDFYDT
+320 LSDEFYDT

-369 YFPPEAKERMVN
+369 YFPPEAKERMIN

-394 DQQDWMSDETKAK
+394 DQQTWMSDETKAK
-407 AHDKLDAFY
+407 AHEKLDAFY

-425 RDYSALDID
+425 RDYTALDID
-434 STSLWN
+434 TTNLWN

-454 SKANKPVDRSEWL
+454 AKANKPVDRTEWL

-541 DSIRFREK
+541 DSVRFREK

-561 VLPGLHANGKLT
+561 VLPGLHANGRLT

-662 EDDAMFIPKA
+662 EDNAMFIPKA
-672 DRVDVW
+672 ERVDVW

>member
-10 MAAALVSMAALCG
+10 MAAALVSMAALSG
-23 CKQQAQSAGIRLEN
+23 CKQQAQSGGIRLEN

-58 AHPITPEYSR
+58 ANPIAPEYSR

-74 LAEENLKQIR
+74 LGEQNLKQIR
-84 TLIEGIAAKQNE
+84 ELIEGIAAKQNQ

-106 LYNMAMDTVRRNN
+106 LYNMAMDTIKRNN
-119 DKAAPIQEDLKS
+119 DKATPIQEDLKS

-140 LPAAI
+140 LPATI
-145 ANLQRV
+145 ASLQRI

-187 YLDNDEHT
+187 YLDNDDHT
-195 KAIRDSYKK
+195 KAIRDSYKQ
-204 YVAELFRLAGEDAAA
+204 YVADLFRLAGDDAAA
-219 EKKMQAVLDI
+219 EKKMQVVLDI

-236 SKSATEL
+236 SKNATEL

-256 QLQDRFKGFDWQTY
+256 QLQERFDGFDWQTY
-270 TTTLGL
+270 VTSLGL
-276 DSVVDVNVCQT
+276 DSVGNVNVCQT
-287 AQVETVLGILDKRPL
+287 KQIETVINILDKQPL
-302 EDIKAYIEFKLL
+302 DDIKAYIEFKLL

-320 LSDDFYDT
+320 LSDEFYDT

-369 YFPPEAKERMVN
+369 YFPPEAKERMIN

-394 DQQDWMSDETKAK
+394 DQQTWMSDETKAK
-407 AHDKLDAFY
+407 AHEKLDAFY

-425 RDYSALDID
+425 RDYTALDID
-434 STSLWN
+434 TTNLWN

-454 SKANKPVDRSEWL
+454 AKANKPVDRTEWL

-541 DSIRFREK
+541 DSVRFREK

-561 VLPGLHANGKLT
+561 VLPGLHANGRLT

-662 EDDAMFIPKA
+662 EDNAMFIPKA
-672 DRVDVW
+672 ERVDVW

>member
-10 MAAALVSMAALCG
+10 MAAALVSMAALSG

-276 DSVVDVNVCQT
+276 DSVGDVNVCQA

-434 STSLWN
+434 STSLWD

-541 DSIRFREK
+541 DSVRFREK

>member
-10 MAAALVSMAALCG
+10 MAAALVSMAALSG
-23 CKQQAQSAGIRLEN
+23 CKQQAQSGGIRLEN

-58 AHPITPEYSR
+58 ANPITPEYSR

-74 LAEENLKQIR
+74 LGEQNLKQIR
-84 TLIEGIAAKQNE
+84 ELIEGIAAKQNQ

-106 LYNMAMDTVRRNN
+106 LYNMAMDTIKRNN
-119 DKAAPIQEDLKS
+119 DKATPIQEDLKS

-140 LPAAI
+140 LPATI
-145 ANLQRV
+145 ASLQRI

-187 YLDNDEHT
+187 YLDNDDHT
-195 KAIRDSYKK
+195 KAIRDSYKQ
-204 YVAELFRLAGEDAAA
+204 YVADLFRLAGDDAAA

-236 SKSATEL
+236 SKNATEL

-256 QLQDRFKGFDWQTY
+256 QLQERFDGFDWQTY
-270 TTTLGL
+270 VTSLGL
-276 DSVVDVNVCQT
+276 DSVGNVNVCQT
-287 AQVETVLGILDKRPL
+287 KQIETVIGILDKQPL
-302 EDIKAYIEFKLL
+302 DDIKAYIEFKLL

-320 LSDDFYDT
+320 LSDEFYDT

-369 YFPPEAKERMVN
+369 YFPPEAKERMIN

-394 DQQDWMSDETKAK
+394 DQQTWMSDETKAK
-407 AHDKLDAFY
+407 AHEKLDAFY

-425 RDYSALDID
+425 RDYTALDID
-434 STSLWN
+434 TTNLWN

-454 SKANKPVDRSEWL
+454 AKANKPVDRTEWL

-541 DSIRFREK
+541 DSVRFREK

-561 VLPGLHANGKLT
+561 VLPGLHANGRLT

-662 EDDAMFIPKA
+662 EDNAMFIPKA
-672 DRVDVW
+672 ERVDVW

>member
-10 MAAALVSMAALCG
+10 MAAALVSMAALSG
-23 CKQQAQSAGIRLEN
+23 CKQQAQSGGIRLEN

-58 AHPITPEYSR
+58 ANPITPEYSR

-74 LAEENLKQIR
+74 LGEQNLKQIR
-84 TLIEGIAAKQNE
+84 ELIEGIAAKQNQ

-106 LYNMAMDTVRRNN
+106 LYNMAMDTVKRNN
-119 DKAAPIQEDLKS
+119 DKATPIQEDLKS

-140 LPAAI
+140 LPATI
-145 ANLQRV
+145 ASLQRI

-187 YLDNDEHT
+187 YLDNDDHT
-195 KAIRDSYKK
+195 KAIRDSYKQ
-204 YVAELFRLAGEDAAA
+204 YVADLFRLAGDDAAA

-236 SKSATEL
+236 SKNATEL

-256 QLQDRFKGFDWQTY
+256 QLQERFDGLDWQTY
-270 TTTLGL
+270 VTSLGL
-276 DSVVDVNVCQT
+276 DSVGNVNVCQT
-287 AQVETVLGILDKRPL
+287 KQIETVIGILDKQPL
-302 EDIKAYIEFKLL
+302 DDIKAYIEFKLL

-320 LSDDFYDT
+320 LSDEFYDT

-369 YFPPEAKERMVN
+369 YFPPEAKERMIN

-394 DQQDWMSDETKAK
+394 DQQTWMSDETKAK
-407 AHDKLDAFY
+407 AHEKLDAFY

-425 RDYSALDID
+425 RDYTALDID
-434 STSLWN
+434 TTNLWN

-454 SKANKPVDRSEWL
+454 AKANKPVDRTEWL

-541 DSIRFREK
+541 DSVRFREK

-561 VLPGLHANGKLT
+561 VLPGLHANGRLT

-662 EDDAMFIPKA
+662 EDNAMFIPKA
-672 DRVDVW
+672 ERVDVW

>member
-10 MAAALVSMAALCG
+10 MAAALVSMAALSG

-187 YLDNDEHT
+187 YIDNDEHT

-541 DSIRFREK
+541 DSVRFREK

>member
-10 MAAALVSMAALCG
+10 MAAALVSMAALSG
-23 CKQQAQSAGIRLEN
+23 CKQQAQSGGIRLEN

-58 AHPITPEYSR
+58 ANPITPEYSR

-74 LAEENLKQIR
+74 LGEQNLKQIR
-84 TLIEGIAAKQNE
+84 ELIEGIAAKQNQ

-106 LYNMAMDTVRRNN
+106 LYNMAMDTVKRNN
-119 DKAAPIQEDLKS
+119 DKATPIQEDLKS

-140 LPAAI
+140 LPATI
-145 ANLQRV
+145 ASLQRI

-187 YLDNDEHT
+187 YLDNDDHT
-195 KAIRDSYKK
+195 KAIRDSYKQ
-204 YVAELFRLAGEDAAA
+204 YVADLFRLAGDDAAA

-236 SKSATEL
+236 SKNATEL

-256 QLQDRFKGFDWQTY
+256 QLQERFDGFDWQTY
-270 TTTLGL
+270 VTSLGL
-276 DSVVDVNVCQT
+276 DSVGNVNVCQT
-287 AQVETVLGILDKRPL
+287 KQIETIIGILDKQPL
-302 EDIKAYIEFKLL
+302 DDIKAYIEFKLL

-320 LSDDFYDT
+320 LSDEFYDT

-369 YFPPEAKERMVN
+369 YFPPEAKERMIN

-394 DQQDWMSDETKAK
+394 DQQTWMSDETKAK
-407 AHDKLDAFY
+407 AHEKLDAFY

-425 RDYSALDID
+425 RDYTALDID
-434 STSLWN
+434 TTNLWN

-454 SKANKPVDRSEWL
+454 AKANKPVDRTEWL

-541 DSIRFREK
+541 DSVRFREK

-561 VLPGLHANGKLT
+561 VLPGLHANGRLT

-662 EDDAMFIPKA
+662 EDNAMFIPKA
-672 DRVDVW
+672 ERVDVW